1 MKKIFLITITCVVL
15 LSSCSHNNNPSVS
28 YGDSYEVLHYNGV
41 NYVLF
46 SESAY
51 FHPFLADPYSISK
64 DEYVI
69 EDNYFADKK
78 DTNLCFIYSRGGI
91 LRDLVYIKEGVSIPD
106 RITTFNYVDAVVIA
120 TPYGYYY
127 IDNRENINLLIDFFN
142 SKEVIEME
150 SLQPVEVDS
159 SKAINIYA
167 ISNYYGGIFS
177 LNRGYGVF
185 SEKGKYII
193 GVENKEFI
201 FPDNINNIINQKIG
215 N

>member
-1 MKKIFLITITCVVL
+1 MKKIFLITIICVVL

-78 DTNLCFIYSRGGI
+78 DTNLCFIYSRGGFCAI
-91 LRDLVYIKEGVSIPD
+91 LSI
-106 RITTFNYVDAVVIA
+106 
-120 TPYGYYY
+120 
-127 IDNRENINLLIDFFN
+127 
-142 SKEVIEME
+142 
-150 SLQPVEVDS
+150 
-159 SKAINIYA
+159 
-167 ISNYYGGIFS
+167 
-177 LNRGYGVF
+177 
-185 SEKGKYII
+185 
-193 GVENKEFI
+193 
-201 FPDNINNIINQKIG
+201 
-215 N
+215 